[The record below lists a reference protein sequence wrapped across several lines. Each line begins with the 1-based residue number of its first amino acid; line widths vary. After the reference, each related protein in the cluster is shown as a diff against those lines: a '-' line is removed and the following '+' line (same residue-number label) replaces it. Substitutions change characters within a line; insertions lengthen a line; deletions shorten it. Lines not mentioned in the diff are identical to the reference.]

1 MAIVEWKLRLP
12 SPKYPMENI
21 AFLLAM
27 LMMKSQLYY
36 RGLRQIQEA
45 QENLYIILYPVL
57 YLY

>member
-1 MAIVEWKLRLP
+1 
-12 SPKYPMENI
+12 
-21 AFLLAM
+21 M
-27 LMMKSQLYY
+27 LMMKSQFYY